1 MTAPFNARV
10 PQLVD
15 GAASEAVGCG
25 FESHLGHH
33 LKHHEGTSVEANTSI
48 SFDQFEKDVN
58 PIMEEARQLNRRL
71 DTLRSEFLKLANKV
85 EDDGTVDE
93 EDFKDKVF
101 GYALPFFDN
110 IDYEYSNIK
119 FGDVQIWEASSC

>member
-1 MTAPFNARV
+1 M
-10 PQLVD
+10 
-15 GAASEAVGCG
+15 
-25 FESHLGHH
+25 
-33 LKHHEGTSVEANTSI
+33 EANTSI

>member
-1 MTAPFNARV
+1 M
-10 PQLVD
+10 
-15 GAASEAVGCG
+15 
-25 FESHLGHH
+25 
-33 LKHHEGTSVEANTSI
+33 EANTSI

-58 PIMEEARQLNRRL
+58 PIMEEVRQLNKRL

-85 EDDGTVDE
+85 EDDGTVDK

-101 GYALPFFDN
+101 DYATSFFEN
-110 IDYEYSNIK
+110 IDHEDSYIE